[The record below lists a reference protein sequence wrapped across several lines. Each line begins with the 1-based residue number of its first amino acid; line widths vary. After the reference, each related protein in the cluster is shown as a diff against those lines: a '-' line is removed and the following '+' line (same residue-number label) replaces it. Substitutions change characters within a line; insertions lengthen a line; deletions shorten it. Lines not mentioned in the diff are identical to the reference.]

1 MSSDRSSFCNQIFLS
16 FLILYICNIFI
27 YFLID
32 GTVQIKFQWAKPGPC
47 FDQDCDVGEKS
58 MPSGNMCMN

>member
-1 MSSDRSSFCNQIFLS
+1 MSSDRSSFFN
-16 FLILYICNIFI
+16 
-27 YFLID
+27 
-32 GTVQIKFQWAKPGPC
+32 QIKFYWAKPEPC